1 MRRSIP
7 AEHLNRGVAVPGNTL
22 MDRLIL
28 LLPALPLA
36 SALLIH
42 LTAGT
47 LRHRVARISQVANLL
62 TFLLAATLLGLS
74 LSGEAPALHRF
85 GSHWGSLL
93 FDPLSVL
100 MAVVISGISYIVH
113 VYSIRYMAEE
123 PGYTRFFILLDLMTA
138 ALLVMVAAGDL
149 IMLLLAWHIIGV
161 VLYFLL
167 GQDTRSHTA
176 YRYAF
181 WTFFT
186 YRIGDLPMVL
196 AAILL
201 YQAFGTWSLPEI
213 FAHIAAAPAT
223 TTLFGLPLTET
234 VGLLV
239 GLAAFARS
247 AQFLLHTWLPYSMDG
262 PTPVSALMH
271 AGIVN
276 AGGFIIN
283 RFAPVY
289 MHTGEALHWIF
300 FVGLVTSII
309 GSVLMLTQNDIKK
322 SLGYSTMGQMGFMI
336 MECGV
341 GAFSLAIYHLIAH
354 GLFKGTLFLGAG
366 SVINEARQSDNVPKD
381 DLYTFIVERRPA
393 RQRQQPWLLMA
404 AITLAVPAV
413 VFALAHWLVAGDFF
427 QKQGAIVL
435 LFFGWVTG
443 AQLLFSTYR
452 MRTQNLWRMVSM
464 IVFSFTIVVLGYTL
478 ISHVFDLFLYPDRDM
493 RLQIYAAAGVDFA
506 WFLTLM
512 ILLTAIIVLGW
523 LLTYYSERRQRY
535 GKTRPGHHWMN
546 FYALV
551 SREFYIADIYSWLT
565 RGLLRLAERLNVW
578 LRWV

>member
-1 MRRSIP
+1 
-7 AEHLNRGVAVPGNTL
+7 

-36 SALLIH
+36 SALLIQ
-42 LTAGT
+42 LTATT
-47 LRHRVARISQVANLL
+47 LQHRVARISQVASLL
-62 TFLLAATLLGLS
+62 TFLLAATLLGLG
-74 LSGEAPALHRF
+74 LSGEAPALHRL

-123 PGYTRFFILLDLMTA
+123 PGYARFFILLDLMTA

-149 IMLLLAWHIIGV
+149 IMLLLAWYIIGV

-167 GQDTRSHTA
+167 GHDTRSHTA

-186 YRIGDLPMVL
+186 YRIGDLPLVL
-196 AAILL
+196 AAVLL

-213 FAHIAAAPAT
+213 FAHIDAAPAT

-239 GLAAFARS
+239 ALAAFARS
-247 AQFLLHTWLPYSMDG
+247 AQFLLHTWLPYTMEG

-289 MHTGEALHWIF
+289 IHTGEALHVIF
-300 FVGLVTSII
+300 LVGLATSII

-366 SVINEARQSDNVPKD
+366 GVINEARQSDNVPKD
-381 DLYTFIVERRPA
+381 KLYTFIVERQPA
-393 RQRQQPWLLMA
+393 PHRQPWLLMA
-404 AITLAVPAV
+404 AITLAVPVA
-413 VFALAHWLVAGDFF
+413 VFALVHWLVAGDFF

-452 MRTQNLWRMVSM
+452 MRTQNLWRTVSM
-464 IVFSFTIVVLGYTL
+464 IIFSFTIVVLGYTL

-493 RLQIYAAAGVDFA
+493 RLQIYAAAGVDFT
-506 WFLTLM
+506 WFLTFM
-512 ILLTAIIVLGW
+512 ILVTAVIVLGW
-523 LLTYYSERRQRY
+523 LLTYYSDRRQRS

-565 RGLLRLAERLNVW
+565 RGLLRLAGRLNVW